1 MRATILRT
9 SNPSIMKIKCFF
21 KKKSGLENLAAAK
34 SIVDD
39 VTIIKPISIR
49 LVTHAKKSESSPRL
63 SKNSMMFLILLASI
77 LFYKFF
83 KVITAMLI
91 IIIRILA

>member
-34 SIVDD
+34 STVDD
-39 VTIIKPISIR
+39 VTIIKPINIR
-49 LVTHAKKSESSPRL
+49 LVMHAKKSESSPRL
-63 SKNSMMFLILLASI
+63 SKNSMIFLILLASI
-77 LFYKFF
+77 LFYEFF
-83 KVITAMLI
+83 KVITTMLI
-91 IIIRILA
+91 IIVHTIA